1 MNRYERTIQMLNDGY
16 SVEEISR
23 ELKQS
28 RSTTYRYINIDRN
41 EKESSF
47 TVERHDPKELERF
60 VKRGMRT
67 SQIAKI
73 YGVTNCT
80 VSNWCRRDG
89 IPTPTQWKEQRLQ
102 GFNADRHLCKTCN
115 YRMKDKL
122 MKSRGARCDY
132 IGVTGESRKCDVCI
146 CDKYVLEKR
155 RKRKSKKSGEITENG
170 EECKNDRTGNE

>member
-89 IPTPTQWKEQRLQ
+89 IPTPTQWKEQR
-102 GFNADRHLCKTCN
+102 
-115 YRMKDKL
+115 
-122 MKSRGARCDY
+122 
-132 IGVTGESRKCDVCI
+132 
-146 CDKYVLEKR
+146 
-155 RKRKSKKSGEITENG
+155 
-170 EECKNDRTGNE
+170 